1 MIRLSLAPQFIT
13 VGFCSNAH
21 AGPGRNFPV
30 PSPQSPGALKRL
42 KPILG
47 KSLNPILHPDWCDRC
62 GDLPGAFWTL
72 CSKRTKKGAARI
84 IRIIDNK
91 SPVKTVR
98 LSKLVRQESANLAY
112 NQVKIQ
118 PLSSEKLDV

>member
-1 MIRLSLAPQFIT
+1 MTTPLGNRLLRIW
-13 VGFCSNAH
+13 
-21 AGPGRNFPV
+21 
-30 PSPQSPGALKRL
+30 
-42 KPILG
+42 LG
-47 KSLNPILHPDWCDRC
+47 DWQMSTSQIIEN
-62 GDLPGAFWTL
+62 WTL

-84 IRIIDNK
+84 IIIINNK